1 MQLKQMKLQLLMI
14 RLLIMALKIRQLN
27 KLILLQQEILLLMFN
42 MVKIVNLMLY
52 PRVIIKI
59 QTTQTVTVNTA
70 MTKVNCLLRNHFV
83 YNNRATTIYT
93 ITIKLLIINNLEANN
108 NIRVKIILAHLV
120 NQTMVVADVL
130 HIVHQ
135 QVITVATVP
144 HLIVANTIM
153 EWMVPLVDS
162 VTMVPSADT
171 DVHLTVDMAD
181 LEVLNTV
188 VLVVTVL
195 LFMADMVTLEATVDT
210 DVHLTVDMVDLD
222 AHLFVVTAGT
232 DVHHMEVTVATA
244 ALHMVDLDAVHQSC
258 VLTTMMTVIVD
269 LVVIVTID
277 MTKNFQANNQALH
290 QAQLAQAQSIQ

>member
-1 MQLKQMKLQLLMI
+1 
-14 RLLIMALKIRQLN
+14 MALKIRQLN

-153 EWMVPLVDS
+153 E
-162 VTMVPSADT
+162 
-171 DVHLTVDMAD
+171 
-181 LEVLNTV
+181 
-188 VLVVTVL
+188 
-195 LFMADMVTLEATVDT
+195 
-210 DVHLTVDMVDLD
+210 
-222 AHLFVVTAGT
+222 
-232 DVHHMEVTVATA
+232 
-244 ALHMVDLDAVHQSC
+244 
-258 VLTTMMTVIVD
+258 
-269 LVVIVTID
+269 
-277 MTKNFQANNQALH
+277 
-290 QAQLAQAQSIQ
+290 